1 MITVVVACLFCL
13 LMTLFAFWSNGDW
26 YKKCRKMNDDWFE
39 QCLDLNKKYNANMK
53 KLENRIDELE
63 NYINKL
69 GGES

>member
-13 LMTLFAFWSNGDW
+13 LMALFAFWSNGDW

-53 KLENRIDELE
+53 N
-63 NYINKL
+63 
-69 GGES
+69 